1 MRMVHPLLALSSVLL
16 IGAVLQGT
24 PIQRIAWF
32 QGCWRMSAPGRVI
45 EETWTAPAGRSML
58 GVSRTVRG
66 DSLVEY
72 EFVVLREDSGTVTYQ
87 ARPSGQVGAVFK
99 ASLLTDSSVV
109 FENPAHDFP
118 QRISY
123 RRAGPDSLVAWIEGA
138 IRGNLRRR
146 EFPYARVG
154 CPGGRT

>member
-1 MRMVHPLLALSSVLL
+1 MAHPVLALSSVLL

-24 PIQRIAWF
+24 PIQRLAWF

-58 GVSRTVRG
+58 GISRTVRG

-87 ARPSGQVGAVFK
+87 ARPSGQAGAVFK
-99 ASLLTDSSVV
+99 ASLLTDSAVV

-118 QRISY
+118 QRIGY
-123 RRAGPDSLVAWIEGA
+123 RRAGPDSLVAWIEGTL
-138 IRGNLRRR
+138 RGNLRRR
-146 EFPYARVG
+146 EFPYARVA
-154 CPGGRT
+154 CPG

>member
-1 MRMVHPLLALSSVLL
+1 VLL
-16 IGAVLQGT
+16 LGAAVQDT

-45 EETWTAPAGRSML
+45 EENWTAPRGGSLL

-72 EFVVLREDSGTVTYQ
+72 EFVVVREDSGTVTYQ
-87 ARPSGQVGAVFK
+87 ARPSGQTGATFR
-99 ASLLTDSSVV
+99 ARTLTDSSVV

-118 QRISY
+118 QRIGY
-123 RRAGPDSLVAWIEGA
+123 RRVGHDSLVAWIEGT
-138 IRGNLRRR
+138 IRGSPRRR

-154 CPGGRT
+154 CPGERTR

>member
-1 MRMVHPLLALSSVLL
+1 MVHPLLALSSVLL
-16 IGAVLQGT
+16 IGAFLQGT
-24 PIQRIAWF
+24 PIQRLAWF
-32 QGCWRMSAPGRVI
+32 QGCWRMSASGRVI
-45 EETWTAPAGRSML
+45 EENWTAPGGNSML

-87 ARPSGQVGAVFK
+87 ARPSGQAGAVFK

-118 QRISY
+118 QRIGY
-123 RRAGPDSLVAWIEGA
+123 RRAAPDSLVAWIEGT

-146 EFPYARVG
+146 EFPYARVA
-154 CPGGRT
+154 CPGERTG